1 MKKILSLLLAVLM
14 IASLVACGGNSGGS
28 EPTEAPESEATEAP
42 AEGGEDAEAPEEGD
56 DAEAPEEGEDA
67 EAPEEGEGETAEN
80 PDAIHVKLSHPSA
93 EGGPYDL
100 MSKEFKRL
108 VEEKSNGKYVIDIFA
123 ANALGTQE
131 EVTDSVALGTLELA
145 VTSDD
150 ILAKYAPEWGYL
162 GMPFLFDDVDDVD
175 ENLNGELGAYL
186 SGKLEDKGMFVV
198 SFFEN
203 GFRNVTAPKEI
214 NVPED
219 LAGLKIRVL
228 TNQPLRD
235 MFTKAGAVIA
245 DVSFSELYQA
255 LDMGQ
260 CDAQENPYANI
271 RDKKFYEVQDYLC
284 VTMHSHT
291 AEPMVMSKEFFDSL
305 PEEDQEMFKEAG
317 LEASKWAYQFAKDS
331 DAENRAYLETV
342 MTVIDP
348 DREVWK
354 AYAEDT
360 NAQYMDA
367 YTEVAALKK

>member
-14 IASLVACGGNSGGS
+14 IASLVACGGNSGS
-28 EPTEAPESEATEAP
+28 NAEPTEAPEAEATEAP
-42 AEGGEDAEAPEEGD
+42 EEGG

-67 EAPEEGEGETAEN
+67 EAPEEGEGEEAPEEEETAEN
-80 PDAIHVKLSHPSA
+80 PDAIHLKLSHPSA
-93 EGGPYDL
+93 EGGPYDQ

-108 VEEKSNGKYVIDIFA
+108 VEEKSGGKYVIDIFA

-186 SGKLEDKGMFVV
+186 SEQLESKGMFVV

-235 MFTKAGAVIA
+235 MFTNAGAVIA

-305 PEEDQEMFKEAG
+305 SEEDQEMFKEAG

-331 DAENRAYLETV
+331 DAENREYLETV

-354 AYAEDT
+354 EFAEET
-360 NAQYMDA
+360 SAPYMEA